1 MTYAVIE
8 ERSAWL
14 STEFGETLARKYFGD
29 KVVDDMPRYVRG
41 KRKGQIKGKMTW
53 LKVESGG
60 WVRNIY
66 SDVFGDI
73 DGWGVERRRGK
84 IIRAMITIPQW
95 GAPDEKIALLIKENE
110 DAKNCGVELLSWQQ
124 KNDLKANGGI
134 VIYENSEGV

>member
-60 WVRNIY
+60 WVRTIY

-95 GAPDEKIALLIKENE
+95 GAPDEKIALLVKENQ
-110 DAKNCGVELLSWQQ
+110 DAKNCGVALNALE
-124 KNDLKANGGI
+124 ANGGI

>member
-60 WVRNIY
+60 WVRTIY

-95 GAPDEKIALLIKENE
+95 GAPDEKIALLVKENE
-110 DAKNCGVELLSWQQ
+110 DAKNCGVELFKLAAKKCFRS
-124 KNDLKANGGI
+124 
-134 VIYENSEGV
+134 

>member
-60 WVRNIY
+60 WVRTIY

-95 GAPDEKIALLIKENE
+95 GAPDEKIALLVKKMRMQKI
-110 DAKNCGVELLSWQQ
+110 AELSF
-124 KNDLKANGGI
+124 
-134 VIYENSEGV
+134 

>member
-29 KVVDDMPRYVRG
+29 KVVDELPRYVRG
-41 KRKGQIKGKMTW
+41 KRKGQIKGEFNW

-60 WVRNIY
+60 WVRGVC

-73 DGWGVERRRGK
+73 DGWGVERRKGK
-84 IIRAMITIPQW
+84 IIRAMLTIPNW
-95 GAPDEKIALLIKENE
+95 GAPDQRIALFVRKGTEVDWRFKNE
-110 DAKNCGVELLSWQQ
+110 
-124 KNDLKANGGI
+124 LKADGGI
-134 VIYENSEGV
+134 IIYENEGA

>member
-29 KVVDDMPRYVRG
+29 KVVDNMPRYVRG

-60 WVRNIY
+60 WVRTIY

-95 GAPDEKIALLIKENE
+95 GAPDEKIALLVKENE

-124 KNDLKANGGI
+124 KNALEDNGGI

>member
-8 ERSAWL
+8 ERSSWL

-60 WVRNIY
+60 WVRTIY

-95 GAPDEKIALLIKENE
+95 GAPDEKIALLVKENE

-124 KNDLKANGGI
+124 KNALEANGGI
-134 VIYENSEGV
+134 VIYENEGA

>member
-60 WVRNIY
+60 WVRTIY

-84 IIRAMITIPQW
+84 IIRATITIPQW
-95 GAPDEKIALLIKENE
+95 GAPDEKIALLVKENE

-124 KNDLKANGGI
+124 KNALEANGGI

>member
-60 WVRNIY
+60 WVRTIY

-95 GAPDEKIALLIKENE
+95 GAPDQKIALYVRDGDSIDGLDRYYLKEKGIKVFEE
-110 DAKNCGVELLSWQQ
+110 ERV
-124 KNDLKANGGI
+124 
-134 VIYENSEGV
+134 

>member
-41 KRKGQIKGKMTW
+41 KRKGQIKGKITW

-60 WVRNIY
+60 WVRTIY

-95 GAPDEKIALLIKENE
+95 GAPDEKIALLVKENE

-124 KNDLKANGGI
+124 KNALEANGGI

>member
-29 KVVDDMPRYVRG
+29 KVVDNMPRYVRG

-60 WVRNIY
+60 WVRTIY
-66 SDVFGDI
+66 SDVFGAI

-84 IIRAMITIPQW
+84 IIRAMITITQW

-110 DAKNCGVELLSWQQ
+110 DAKNCGVQLLSWQQ
-124 KNDLKANGGI
+124 KNALEDNGGI

>member
-60 WVRNIY
+60 WVRTIY

-124 KNDLKANGGI
+124 KNALEANGGI
-134 VIYENSEGV
+134 VIYENGEGV

>member
-60 WVRNIY
+60 WVRTIY

-124 KNDLKANGGI
+124 KNVTYNF
-134 VIYENSEGV
+134 